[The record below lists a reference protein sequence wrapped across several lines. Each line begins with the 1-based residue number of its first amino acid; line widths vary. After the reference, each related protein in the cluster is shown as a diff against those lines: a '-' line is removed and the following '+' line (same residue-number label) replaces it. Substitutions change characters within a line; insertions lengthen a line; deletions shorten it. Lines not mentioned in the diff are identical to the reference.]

1 VKGDEMM
8 ERSIFDLGLS
18 VEAVSL
24 YILLDHFEESLGR
37 VTREILL
44 TKWNSSHEMFEKS
57 LQELEMQGVVT
68 MDNQGAVQ
76 STSVSQWKEARRS

>member
-1 VKGDEMM
+1 M
-8 ERSIFDLGLS
+8 EHTIFELGLS

-24 YILLDHFEESLGR
+24 YILLDHFEGSKGR

-44 TKWNSSHEMFEKS
+44 TKWNASADSFEKS

-68 MDNQGAVQ
+68 ISEQGMVA
-76 STSVSQWKEARRS
+76 TTPVSRWKAARES